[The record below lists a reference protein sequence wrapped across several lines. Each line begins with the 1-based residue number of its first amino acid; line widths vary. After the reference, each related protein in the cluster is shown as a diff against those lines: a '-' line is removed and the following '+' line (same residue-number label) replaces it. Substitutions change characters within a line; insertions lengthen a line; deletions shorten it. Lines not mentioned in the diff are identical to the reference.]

1 MHDFYCKNP
10 DDMHYKELADKA
22 RYFKS
27 EEGGLEIMGD
37 VMEKFFAKR
46 EKEVKAKAEAKAEA
60 KALKAIKAN
69 RINLAKEM
77 LSNNEDVEKIVKYS
91 KLSLTE
97 VQKLAKKLSA

>member
-1 MHDFYCKNP
+1 
-10 DDMHYKELADKA
+10 MHYKELADKA

-46 EKEVKAKAEAKAEA
+46 EKEVKAKAKAKE
-60 KALKAIKAN
+60 
-69 RINLAKEM
+69 RINIAKEM

>member
-1 MHDFYCKNP
+1 MHDFCCKNP

-46 EKEVKAKAEAKAEA
+46 EKEVKAKAKAKE
-60 KALKAIKAN
+60 
-69 RINLAKEM
+69 RINIAKEM

>member
-1 MHDFYCKNP
+1 MHDFCCKNP

-37 VMEKFFAKR
+37 VMEKLIAKR
-46 EKEVKAKAEAKAEA
+46 EKEVKAKE
-60 KALKAIKAN
+60 
-69 RINLAKEM
+69 RINIAKEM